1 MSLNIIYLDGPN
13 ADHVLDF
20 GDDVE
25 QIHLGRDP
33 ERCQVVLPADQTMVG
48 REHCTITRGSGRYF
62 LEMGPDRA
70 VRLNGQLVEGGCVL
84 PMAGELQLGPS
95 GPKLSYTWQKN
106 AGLQATTPQE
116 IDPEEVLRRESRPVR
131 ETELEAQAGTARRNV
146 IGGMVALLFVV
157 AVVFLILQSRVTEVG
172 EQARGGVDRLEQK
185 YAQLASDTGDL
196 QAALQN
202 AANSTYLVIY
212 QKDDGSELGF
222 GTAWAVA
229 PATLATNAHVA
240 EKFNEIGGRATMLI
254 RSASR
259 NGEDPVDIP
268 VRGIE
273 LHPGYG
279 EFAELWKGY
288 VPVRF
293 NAVKDMERV
302 RSAGSGCDV
311 ALLTVSDD
319 APLGPPLRLAGS
331 ETQSALTAGEAV
343 GYVGYPMENMAVEGV
358 NLQRPTPQMQ
368 FGRLTAITTDFNT
381 SENEATPGR
390 LNTLLQ
396 HSLPATGGAS
406 GSPVLNEQ
414 GEVVGMLSAV
424 NFAMLGNRRIPTG
437 VGVNFAQRANLVSEL
452 INDDDASH
460 AARSSYWNDEIQRLY
475 VSGKVEE
482 KDVDLDALIAGWES
496 QISVAL
502 GDTSYVESKDVD
514 TGFFDTN
521 SLHANPLVL
530 ASGDDLGVEM
540 YARELEL
547 QLAGKGEYLLAAE
560 SDGALKL
567 ELDDDSGVVIKE
579 SIEIRPGLKAISFT
593 ADGPVALR
601 GRVLVNTEAT
611 EMRYSI
617 REAQP
622 KALTPAIVL
631 EQVKNEW
638 LKGLQSRGGGTV
650 EIVEVGSW
658 SGDVTD
664 KHGTLQVHSATQ
676 PLTLNAAGPY
686 LVAAIADDR
695 KALDMRLVKTD
706 ATDGTVIAE
715 DDEQDWYPC
724 IAIDADGGTDVLA
737 ELFAPEGNTS
747 YRVWLFT
754 TKAGK

>member
-319 APLGPPLRLAGS
+319 APLGPALRLAGR
-331 ETQSALTAGEAV
+331 ETQSALAAGEAV

-502 GDTSYVESKDVD
+502 GDTSYVESKDID

-706 ATDGTVIAE
+706 ATDGAVIAE

>member
-331 ETQSALTAGEAV
+331 ETQSALAAGEAV

-358 NLQRPTPQMQ
+358 NMQRPTPQMQ

-502 GDTSYVESKDVD
+502 GDTSYVESKDID